1 MSLSFYKLESFHW
14 YIDYLWIIIIIFF
27 YHEGLITTFHWKIAY
42 SFLNKSS
49 RTLTF

>member
-27 YHEGLITTFHWKIAY
+27 IMKV
-42 SFLNKSS
+42 
-49 RTLTF
+49 

>member
-27 YHEGLITTFHWKIAY
+27 FIMKV
-42 SFLNKSS
+42 
-49 RTLTF
+49 

>member
-27 YHEGLITTFHWKIAY
+27 LSWRFNYDLPLKNRLFIPQ
-42 SFLNKSS
+42 
-49 RTLTF
+49 